1 MDYWSLIPWSISA
14 LATLIAILSFLRTGN
29 RNMKADIL
37 EDDAKLDGIKEGL
50 LKANMKLDQVC
61 ATTNETRTDIK
72 ALNKD
77 IANLEKEVVV
87 LKRDL
92 KTAFSRIDELRNMIN
107 TPQKEVKSHE

>member
-1 MDYWSLIPWSISA
+1 MA
-14 LATLIAILSFLRTGN
+14 MLIAALSFLRTGN
-29 RNMKADIL
+29 RDMKHDIL
-37 EDDAKLDGIKEGL
+37 EDDARLDGIKESL

-77 IANLEKEVVV
+77 LANLEKEVVV

-92 KTAFSRIDELRNMIN
+92 KTAFTRIDELRDMIN
-107 TPQKEVKSHE
+107 DGGKHEKISKQ